1 MFVIGWIAT
10 RWMKEVDAN
19 KKDDHEKWEI
29 VLRVV
34 KENTEAF
41 NKTTAALNAL
51 EGHILRRQ

>member
-1 MFVIGWIAT
+1 
-10 RWMKEVDAN
+10 MKEVDAN